1 MEDFFIVLVIFATF
15 FGILYMYFSTRHKER
30 IALIDK
36 GADASMF
43 KTGKKIYWGN
53 FAPSAGMFLIGAGP
67 GVLVAAILT
76 ATTVIM
82 EGVAYPSMIFIFAGA
97 GLVLYFF
104 LARKLKNGE

>member
-1 MEDFFIVLVIFATF
+1 MEDFFIVLVIFGTF

-43 KTGKKIYWGN
+43 NTGKKIYWGN
-53 FAPSAGMFLIGAGP
+53 FALSVGMFFIGIGL
-67 GVLVAAILT
+67 GVLVAAIIVV
-76 ATTVIM
+76 TTSIQH
-82 EGVAYPSMIFIFAGA
+82 EVAYPSMIFLFAGV

-104 LARKLKNGE
+104 LARKLEKGE

>member
-15 FGILYMYFSTRHKER
+15 FGILYMHFSTRHKER

-43 KTGKKIYWGN
+43 NTGKKIYWGN
-53 FAPSAGMFLIGAGP
+53 FALSTGMFLIGAGL
-67 GVLVAAILT
+67 GVLVAAILV

-82 EGVAYPSMIFIFAGA
+82 EGVAYPSMIFVFAGS

-104 LARKLKNGE
+104 LARKLKKGE